1 MRRVESSEDVAM
13 EPRKEAPRPTPQDTQ
28 PLFERRAATTRLD
41 DVALDQAQR
50 SVIRS
55 IAVRARRPADASGP
69 RPAARSASAESGV
82 TALFVG
88 SDRAARENA
97 AAALANELGVD
108 VYRVDLG
115 KLVSKYIGETEK
127 NLRLVFDAAERAGAV
142 LLFDEADALF
152 GKRTDVKD
160 AHDRYANIEVGYLL
174 ERLESFS
181 GVAVLASNTKS
192 NIDPAF
198 ARRIRYIVEVPNG

>member
-1 MRRVESSEDVAM
+1 M

-28 PLFERRAATTRLD
+28 RLFERRAATTRLD
-41 DVALDQAQR
+41 DIALDQAQR

-55 IAVRARRPADASGP
+55 IAVRARRPADATGP
-69 RPAARSASAESGV
+69 RPTARSAQAQSSV

-88 SDRAARENA
+88 SDRVARENA

-108 VYRVDLG
+108 VYRVDLR

-127 NLRLVFDAAERAGAV
+127 NLRVVFDAAERAGAV

-174 ERLESFS
+174 ERLESFA
-181 GVAVLASNTKS
+181 GVAILASNTKS

-198 ARRIRYIVEVPNG
+198 VRRIRYIVDVPNG

>member
-1 MRRVESSEDVAM
+1 MRKLNSLEEVVM

-28 PLFERRAATTRLD
+28 PLFERRAATTRVD
-41 DVALDQAQR
+41 DIALDEAQR

-55 IAVRARRPADASGP
+55 IAVRARRPADAAGP
-69 RPAARSASAESGV
+69 GAASRPAPALSGV
-82 TALFVG
+82 TAMVVG
-88 SDRAARENA
+88 SDRTARENA
-97 AAALANELGVD
+97 AAAVANELGVD

-127 NLRLVFDAAERAGAV
+127 NLRRVFAAAEDAGAV

-181 GVAVLASNTKS
+181 GVAILATNTKS
-192 NIDPAF
+192 DIDPAF
-198 ARRIRYIVEVPNG
+198 VRRIRYIVDVPNV

>member
-1 MRRVESSEDVAM
+1 M
-13 EPRKEAPRPTPQDTQ
+13 EPSEETQRPTPDTQ
-28 PLFERRAATTRLD
+28 ALFERRAATTRVD
-41 DVALDQAQR
+41 DIALDQAQR
-50 SVIRS
+50 NVIRS
-55 IAVRARRPADASGP
+55 IAVRARRPADAAGP
-69 RPAARSASAESGV
+69 GAASRHAPAQSGV

-88 SDRAARENA
+88 SDRVARENA

-127 NLRLVFDAAERAGAV
+127 NLRRVFAAAEEAGAV

-160 AHDRYANIEVGYLL
+160 AHDRYANIEVGHLL
-174 ERLESFS
+174 ERLESFT
-181 GVAVLASNTKS
+181 GVAILATNTKS

-198 ARRIRYIVEVPNG
+198 VRRIRYIVDLPNVR